1 MKTAAALLLLALLGE
16 ACLLPHEAAGRKV
29 IRRQTPS
36 TNTGVA
42 IGTGDRFDGGKKF
55 PRGLGSQPSGTN
67 LESLLNV
74 NEIKSAVRGLVNEYD
89 IEYFEAPFK
98 THQNA
103 TIYGARVGGAGGNCT
118 DAYRVYFNAAIHAR
132 ERGASDNIVYFIS
145 DLLYANKHGT
155 GLTYGGRTFT
165 NCDVQRALSTGI
177 VFTPLSNPD
186 GVAYDQA
193 TGSCWRKNRNPA
205 ASGGDPD
212 AVGIDLNRNFD
223 FLFDFL
229 KDFAPSVGPNVASTN
244 PGDETYHGEGPFSE
258 AETKSIKWVMD
269 EHKQVQW
276 FVDIHSFTGTVL
288 YNWGSDE
295 NQLRKPYMTFQNESY
310 DAVRGLMPDVPE
322 DGGLYG
328 EYLPTSDWSDK
339 VYAAMRMG
347 NAMDAAVGRH
357 HEVQQSAYLYP
368 TSGASDDYAY
378 SRHFSDPS
386 LSKIHGFTVEFG
398 FGNYEADC
406 PFYPTPDQY
415 HSNMLET
422 NAGFMEYLLAAS
434 ELGIGEPAT
443 CS

>member
-1 MKTAAALLLLALLGE
+1 MKTSVGALLSLALLGE
-16 ACLLPHEAAGRKV
+16 ACLLPHEAAGRK
-29 IRRQTPS
+29 ITRRQTNN
-36 TNTGVA
+36 NTGVA
-42 IGTGDRFDGGKKF
+42 IGTGDRFDGGNKV
-55 PRGLGSQPSGTN
+55 PRGLGTQPAGTD
-67 LESLLNV
+67 LATLLNV

-98 THQNA
+98 TYQNA
-103 TIYGARVGGAGGNCT
+103 TIFGAKVGGAGNCT

-132 ERGASDNIVYFIS
+132 ERGASDNIIYFIS
-145 DLLYANKHGT
+145 DLLYANKHGE
-155 GLTYGGRTFT
+155 GLTYGGRTYS
-165 NCDVQRALSTGI
+165 NCDVQRALATGI

-205 ASGGDPD
+205 ASGGDPE

-229 KDFAPSVGPNVASTN
+229 EDFAPTVGPNVASEN
-244 PGDETYHGEGPFSE
+244 PADETYHGAAPFSE
-258 AETKSIKWVMD
+258 PETQSIKWVMD

-276 FVDIHSFTGTVL
+276 FMDIHSYTGTVL

-295 NQLRKPYMTFQNESY
+295 NQLRKPYMNFMNESY
-310 DAVRGLMPDVPE
+310 DAVRGLMPDTPS
-322 DGGLYG
+322 DGGFYG
-328 EYLPTSDWSDK
+328 EYVPTKDWSDK
-339 VYAAMRMG
+339 VFAAMRMG

-368 TSGASDDYAY
+368 TSGASDDYAF

-398 FGNYEADC
+398 FGNEEVDC
-406 PFYPTPDQY
+406 PFYPTAQQY
-415 HSNMLET
+415 HDNMLET

-434 ELGIGEPAT
+434 EIGVGKPAT
-443 CS
+443 CA